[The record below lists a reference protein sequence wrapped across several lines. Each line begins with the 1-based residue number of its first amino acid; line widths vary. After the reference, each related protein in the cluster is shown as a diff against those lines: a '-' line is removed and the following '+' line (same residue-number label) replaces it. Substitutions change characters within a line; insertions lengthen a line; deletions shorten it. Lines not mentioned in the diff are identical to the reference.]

1 MSVLGVPIFLKR
13 NRAAQNKTMKLPTI
27 SIASHHI
34 TRLIIGGNPYSGI
47 SHRSAAASKAMID
60 YYTGHQIM
68 ADLRQAEESGINT
81 VLARA
86 DRHIMRVLNEYW
98 NTGGTIQWIAQTP
111 KDTEYADLNEYL
123 QIIARYKPIA
133 IYHHGGTTDKLY
145 AEGRLGSLRES
156 LKHIRDLGCAVGLG
170 THDPQ
175 VLKHCYTEGYDV
187 DFYVCALYNH
197 TKHRELYLPDDR
209 YTAFTAIKAI
219 PTPIIA
225 IKVLAAGR
233 NEPREAFQLALE
245 NIKPTDAMAV
255 GMYTQYQPNQIQQ
268 NARTVAKLLSEL
280 KLEDS
285 RNITQKAQQHEK
297 DYGTRSDGYRGSRR
311 GIRCDGAR

>member
-1 MSVLGVPIFLKR
+1 M
-13 NRAAQNKTMKLPTI
+13 MKLPTI
-27 SIASHHI
+27 SIASHRV

-47 SHRSAAASKAMID
+47 SHRSLAASKAMED
-60 YYTGHQIM
+60 YYTTCRIM
-68 ADLRQAEESGINT
+68 MDLRQAERNGINT

-98 NTGGTIQWIAQTP
+98 NAGGTIQWIAQTP

-145 AEGRLGSLRES
+145 AEGRLDSLHDS
-156 LKHIRDLGCAVGLG
+156 LNRIRDLGCAVGIG

-175 VLKHCYTEGYDV
+175 VLKYCYAEGYDV

-197 TKHRELYLPDDR
+197 TTHRELYLPYDR
-209 YTAFTAIKAI
+209 YAAFAAIQAI
-219 PTPIIA
+219 PMPIIA

-233 NEPREAFQLALE
+233 NEPREAFRLALE

-255 GMYTQYQPNQIQQ
+255 GMYTQFQPDQIRQ
-268 NARTVAKLLSEL
+268 NALTVAEL
-280 KLEDS
+280 I
-285 RNITQKAQQHEK
+285 RKADNESNCR
-297 DYGTRSDGYRGSRR
+297 TRSDGYSGSRR
-311 GIRCDGAR
+311 SLRCDGARRG

>member
-1 MSVLGVPIFLKR
+1 
-13 NRAAQNKTMKLPTI
+13 MKLPTI
-27 SIASHHI
+27 SIASYHV

-47 SHRSAAASKAMID
+47 SHRSASASKAMVD
-60 YYTGHQIM
+60 YYTTQQII
-68 ADLRQAEESGINT
+68 ADLRQAEENGINT

-98 NTGGTIQWIAQTP
+98 NAGGTIQWIAQTP
-111 KDTEYADLNEYL
+111 KDTEYANLNEYL

-145 AEGRLGSLRES
+145 AEGQLGSLHES
-156 LKHIRDLGCAVGLG
+156 LKRIRDLGYAVGLG
-170 THDPQ
+170 THDPL
-175 VLKHCYTEGYDV
+175 VLKYCYTVGYDV

-197 TKHRELYLPDDR
+197 TRHRELYLPDDR
-209 YTAFTAIKAI
+209 DAAFAAIQAI

-255 GMYTQYQPNQIQQ
+255 GMYTQFQSDQIQQ
-268 NARTVAKLLSEL
+268 NARTVTQLIRESEN
-280 KLEDS
+280 ES
-285 RNITQKAQQHEK
+285 NCRTGS
-297 DYGTRSDGYRGSRR
+297 YGHSGSRR
-311 GIRCDGAR
+311 SL

>member
-1 MSVLGVPIFLKR
+1 
-13 NRAAQNKTMKLPTI
+13 MKLPTI
-27 SIASHHI
+27 SIASHRV

-60 YYTGHQIM
+60 YYTTHQIM
-68 ADLRQAEESGINT
+68 ADLRQAEENGINT

-123 QIIARYKPIA
+123 QMIARYKPIA

-145 AEGRLGSLRES
+145 VEGRLDSLHES
-156 LKHIRDLGCAVGLG
+156 LKYIRDLGCAAGLG
-170 THDPQ
+170 THDPLI
-175 VLKHCYTEGYDV
+175 LKHCYTEGYDV

-197 TKHRELYLPDDR
+197 TRHKELYLPDDR
-209 YTAFTAIKAI
+209 PAAFAAIQAI
-219 PTPIIA
+219 PMPIIA

-245 NIKPTDAMAV
+245 NIKPIDAMAV
-255 GMYTQYQPNQIQQ
+255 GMYTQFQPDQIHQ
-268 NARTVAKLLSEL
+268 NARTVAELIRKSEN
-280 KLEDS
+280 EPNC
-285 RNITQKAQQHEK
+285 R
-297 DYGTRSDGYRGSRR
+297 TRSHGYTRSRR
-311 GIRCDGAR
+311 SLRCDGARRS

>member
-1 MSVLGVPIFLKR
+1 MPVPGVPIFLKR
-13 NRAAQNKTMKLPTI
+13 SQGAENNTMKLPTI
-27 SIASHHI
+27 SITSHRV

-60 YYTGHQIM
+60 YYTTHQIM
-68 ADLRQAEESGINT
+68 ADLRQAEANGINT

-86 DRHIMRVLNEYW
+86 DRHIMRVLNEYR
-98 NTGGTIQWIAQTP
+98 NAGGTIQWIAQTP

-123 QIIARYKPIA
+123 QMIARYKPIA

-145 AEGRLGSLRES
+145 IEGRLDSLHES
-156 LKHIRDLGCAVGLG
+156 LKHIRDIGCAVGLG
-170 THDPQ
+170 THDPLI
-175 VLKHCYTEGYDV
+175 LKHCYTEGYDV

-197 TKHRELYLPDDR
+197 TRHRERYLPDDR
-209 YTAFTAIKAI
+209 ETAFTAIQAI

-245 NIKPTDAMAV
+245 NIKSIDAMAV
-255 GMYTQYQPNQIQQ
+255 GMYTQFQPDQIHQ
-268 NARTVAKLLSEL
+268 NAITVAELIRKSEN
-280 KLEDS
+280 EPNCRARS
-285 RNITQKAQQHEK
+285 
-297 DYGTRSDGYRGSRR
+297 YGYSGSRR
-311 GIRCDGAR
+311 SLRCDGARRS

>member
-1 MSVLGVPIFLKR
+1 MLAPGAFALLKKSHSAR
-13 NRAAQNKTMKLPTI
+13 NNMIKLPTI
-27 SIASHHI
+27 SIASHRV

-47 SHRSAAASKAMID
+47 SHRSTAASKAMED
-60 YYTGHQIM
+60 YYTAPQIM
-68 ADLRQAEESGINT
+68 EDLRQAEQNGINT

-98 NTGGTIQWIAQTP
+98 NAGGTIQWIAQTP

-145 AEGRLGSLRES
+145 AEGRLDSLYDS
-156 LKHIRDLGCAVGLG
+156 LKRIRDLGCAVGIG

-175 VLKHCYTEGYDV
+175 VLKYCYVEGYDV

-197 TKHRELYLPDDR
+197 TTHRELYLPDDR
-209 YTAFTAIKAI
+209 YTAFSAIQAI
-219 PTPIIA
+219 PIPIIA

-233 NEPREAFQLALE
+233 NEPREAFQLALD
-245 NIKPTDAMAV
+245 NIKPIDAMAV
-255 GMYTQYQPNQIQQ
+255 GMYTQFQPDQIRQ
-268 NARTVAKLLSEL
+268 NALTVAEL
-280 KLEDS
+280 IRKPENES
-285 RNITQKAQQHEK
+285 NCRTGS
-297 DYGTRSDGYRGSRR
+297 YGYTGGRRSL
-311 GIRCDGAR
+311 RCDGARRG

>member
-1 MSVLGVPIFLKR
+1 
-13 NRAAQNKTMKLPTI
+13 MKIPTI
-27 SIASHHI
+27 SIASHRI

-47 SHRSAAASKAMID
+47 SHRSVTASEAMED
-60 YYTGHQIM
+60 YYTTRQII
-68 ADLRQAEESGINT
+68 ADLQHAEENGINT

-86 DRHIMRVLNEYW
+86 DRHIMRTLNEYW
-98 NTGGTIQWIAQTP
+98 NAGGTIQWIAQTP
-111 KDTEYADLNEYL
+111 KDTEYANLDEYL

-145 AEGRLGSLRES
+145 AEGRLGSLRDG
-156 LKHIRDLGCAVGLG
+156 LKRIRDLGCAVGIG

-175 VLKHCYTEGYDV
+175 VLKYCYTEGYDV

-197 TKHRELYLPDDR
+197 TKHRELYLPNDR
-209 YTAFTAIKAI
+209 DAAFVAIEAI
-219 PTPIIA
+219 PLPVIA

-255 GMYTQYQPNQIQQ
+255 GMYTQFQSDQIHQ
-268 NARTVAKLLSEL
+268 NAVTVAKLLSESEL
-280 KLEDS
+280 SGFEDL
-285 RNITQKAQQHEK
+285 RDLRK
-297 DYGTRSDGYRGSRR
+297 DR
-311 GIRCDGAR
+311 

>member
-1 MSVLGVPIFLKR
+1 ME
-13 NRAAQNKTMKLPTI
+13 
-27 SIASHHI
+27 
-34 TRLIIGGNPYSGI
+34 
-47 SHRSAAASKAMID
+47 D
-60 YYTGHQIM
+60 YYTAHQIM
-68 ADLRQAEESGINT
+68 ADLRQAEENGINT

-111 KDTEYADLNEYL
+111 KDTEYADLDEYL

-156 LKHIRDLGCAVGLG
+156 LKYIQDLGCAVGLG

-175 VLKHCYTEGYDV
+175 VLKYCYTEGYDV

-209 YTAFTAIKAI
+209 YAAFAAIKAI
-219 PTPIIA
+219 PMPIIA

-233 NEPREAFQLALE
+233 NKPREAFQLALE

-255 GMYTQYQPNQIQQ
+255 GMYTQFQPDQIHQ
-268 NARTVAKLLSEL
+268 NAITVAEL
-280 KLEDS
+280 IKEVDNEPNC
-285 RNITQKAQQHEK
+285 R
-297 DYGTRSDGYRGSRR
+297 TRSDGHSGSRR
-311 GIRCDGAR
+311 SL

>member
-1 MSVLGVPIFLKR
+1 MI
-13 NRAAQNKTMKLPTI
+13 NIPTI
-27 SIASHHI
+27 TIASHHV

-47 SHRSAAASKAMID
+47 SHRSPEASKAMED
-60 YYTGHQIM
+60 YYTTIQIM
-68 ADLRQAEESGINT
+68 MDLRHAERNGINT

-86 DRHIMRVLNEYW
+86 DRHIMRTLNEYW
-98 NTGGTIQWIAQTP
+98 NAGGTIQWIAQTP

-123 QIIARYKPIA
+123 QIIARYKPMA

-145 AEGRLGSLRES
+145 AEGRLDSLRES
-156 LKHIRDLGCAVGLG
+156 LKYIRDLGCAVGLG

-175 VLKHCYTEGYDV
+175 ILKYCYSEGYDV

-197 TKHRELYLPDDR
+197 TMHRELYLPNDR
-209 YTAFTAIKAI
+209 YAAFATIKAI
-219 PTPIIA
+219 PTPVIA

-255 GMYTQYQPNQIQQ
+255 GMYTQFQPDQIRQ
-268 NARTVAKLLSEL
+268 NALTVAEL
-280 KLEDS
+280 I
-285 RNITQKAQQHEK
+285 RKAEHESNCR
-297 DYGTRSDGYRGSRR
+297 TRSYGYSGSRR
-311 GIRCDGAR
+311 SLRCDGTR

>member
-1 MSVLGVPIFLKR
+1 
-13 NRAAQNKTMKLPTI
+13 MKLPTI
-27 SIASHHI
+27 SIASHRV

-47 SHRSAAASKAMID
+47 SHRSAAASQAMID
-60 YYTGHQIM
+60 YYTTIQIIM
-68 ADLRQAEESGINT
+68 DLRQAERNGINT

-98 NTGGTIQWIAQTP
+98 NAGGTIQWIAQTP

-123 QIIARYKPIA
+123 QIISRYKPIA

-145 AEGRLGSLRES
+145 AEGRLDSLRDS
-156 LKHIRDLGCAVGLG
+156 LKYIRDLGCAVGLG

-175 VLKHCYTEGYDV
+175 VLKSCYSQGYDV

-197 TKHRELYLPDDR
+197 TRHRELYLPNDR
-209 YTAFTAIKAI
+209 YTAFSAIQTI

-233 NEPREAFQLALE
+233 NEPREAFRLALE

-255 GMYTQYQPNQIQQ
+255 GMYTEFQPDQIRQ
-268 NARTVAKLLSEL
+268 NAGTVAGLIKKLDMEGSSDLIGKKRK
-280 KLEDS
+280 KLNQPKPS
-285 RNITQKAQQHEK
+285 RNSPKTTVKHS
-297 DYGTRSDGYRGSRR
+297 GTVLRFNR
-311 GIRCDGAR
+311 

>member
-1 MSVLGVPIFLKR
+1 M
-13 NRAAQNKTMKLPTI
+13 MKLPTI
-27 SIASHHI
+27 SIASHRV

-60 YYTGHQIM
+60 YYTTQQIIT
-68 ADLRQAEESGINT
+68 DLQQAEENGINT

-86 DRHIMRVLNEYW
+86 DRHIMRVLNEYR

-111 KDTEYADLNEYL
+111 KDTEYANLNEYL

-145 AEGRLGSLRES
+145 TEGRLGALHENIKR
-156 LKHIRDLGCAVGLG
+156 IRDLGCAVGIG
-170 THDPQ
+170 THDPL

-197 TKHRELYLPDDR
+197 TRHRERYLPDDR
-209 YTAFTAIKAI
+209 FAAFATIKAI
-219 PTPIIA
+219 PIPIIA

-233 NEPREAFQLALE
+233 NKPHDAFQLALK

-255 GMYTQYQPNQIQQ
+255 GMYTQFQPDQIQQ
-268 NARTVAKLLSEL
+268 NAQTVAQLTHTL
-280 KLEDS
+280 
-285 RNITQKAQQHEK
+285 
-297 DYGTRSDGYRGSRR
+297 
-311 GIRCDGAR
+311 

>member
-1 MSVLGVPIFLKR
+1 M
-13 NRAAQNKTMKLPTI
+13 QLPTI
-27 SIASHHI
+27 SIASHNI

-47 SHRSAAASKAMID
+47 SHRSAAASQAMID
-60 YYTGHQIM
+60 YYTTQQII
-68 ADLRQAEESGINT
+68 ADLRQAEANGINT

-98 NTGGTIQWIAQTP
+98 NAGGTIQWIAQTP

-123 QIIARYKPIA
+123 QIIARYRPMA

-145 AEGRLGSLRES
+145 AEGRLGSLHES
-156 LKHIRDLGCAVGLG
+156 LKYIRDLGCAVGIG
-170 THDPQ
+170 THDPLI
-175 VLKHCYTEGYDV
+175 LKHCSTDGYDV

-209 YTAFTAIKAI
+209 DTAFAAIQAI
-219 PTPIIA
+219 QTPIIA

-255 GMYTQYQPNQIQQ
+255 GMYTQFQPDQIQE
-268 NARTVAKLLSEL
+268 NARTVAELIRKSEN
-280 KLEDS
+280 EPNC
-285 RNITQKAQQHEK
+285 R
-297 DYGTRSDGYRGSRR
+297 TRSYGHSRSRR
-311 GIRCDGAR
+311 GIRCDGAWRS